1 MNYKLLRSEYYNEEH
16 KLNAQETKEFYLSVK
31 SPYYRVRALS
41 YALNSEIFG
50 KRENLQHEISLN
62 LFHKE
67 IQIPNLKDIHKYYNQ
82 DLFEKKFGL
91 NENFIS
97 ENINN
102 SLPIY
107 IEIPEINQM
116 RKDIS
121 YNEIFNHSSLMITDY
136 SSVAFDFAYPKKPL
150 IYYHSDNDY
159 HFDVDKSY
167 FKYDTMGF
175 GPVCKTH
182 DALKAEIINS
192 IENKCQMEEK
202 YIKRVDGFFK
212 YIDKNNS
219 ERVIDAI
226 LDFDKTF
233 YY

>member
-1 MNYKLLRSEYYNEEH
+1 MNQVVSSSEAEDVV
-16 KLNAQETKEFYLSVK
+16 KFINAFNIPQEVQLG
-31 SPYYRVRALS
+31 
-41 YALNSEIFG
+41 N
-50 KRENLQHEISLN
+50 
-62 LFHKE
+62 
-67 IQIPNLKDIHKYYNQ
+67 
-82 DLFEKKFGL
+82 
-91 NENFIS
+91 
-97 ENINN
+97 
-102 SLPIY
+102 
-107 IEIPEINQM
+107 
-116 RKDIS
+116 DIS
-121 YNEIFNHSSLMITDY
+121 YNEIFNHASLMITDY
-136 SSVAFDFAYPKKPL
+136 SSVAFDFAYLKKPL